1 MGIIPSRD
9 IANNIII
16 SGLFEP
22 VEYIKNLQQ
31 IHYDHILEILTNFVE
46 DTINVSKHFSQ
57 INTFKSLSDLNNY
70 IIDNNL
76 MVNGQ
81 NIKPSNDMIK
91 AQMIF
96 AMLYGVIYK
105 LCGSRYIEITNKTMR
120 NLFYI
125 DVSES

>member
-1 MGIIPSRD
+1 
-9 IANNIII
+9 
-16 SGLFEP
+16 
-22 VEYIKNLQQ
+22 
-31 IHYDHILEILTNFVE
+31 
-46 DTINVSKHFSQ
+46 
-57 INTFKSLSDLNNY
+57 
-70 IIDNNL
+70 